1 MVLDSYRQT
10 LFFMIHI
17 QDLTSRKLKVINN
30 YILGLY
36 GVRLEHIL
44 LVYEVIRILTID

>member
-1 MVLDSYRQT
+1 MVLDSHRQT
-10 LFFMIHI
+10 LFFMIRI

-36 GVRLEHIL
+36 RARLEHIL
-44 LVYEVIRILTID
+44 LVHKVIQILIID